1 MKIKLILIT
10 LTILIN
16 LVICHPK
23 VIINNLTP
31 EEVLTQTKTTLDG
44 LDCYTGYITVNTT
57 YGSNI
62 FYAFFPSQDKQ
73 DDPVGIWLQGGPGCS
88 SIFGMMEENGPVFVH
103 SNGSLYRN
111 TFTWN
116 TKLHMLYIDSPVG
129 TGFSYVNNNAGFVT
143 DEEEIANELYT
154 ALLVFF
160 QKYLDYSTQD
170 LYIFGES
177 YGGKYVPSISYKIMN
192 EGNKLHL
199 KGLGVGDGS
208 VDPINQVETYAE
220 FAYSVGI
227 IAKNEIEEIEA
238 YQNECIV
245 DINAKEW
252 DDATHEYRLARTRVV
267 IISGDVNEYDIRKY
281 GEYNYNPIID
291 FLNTQ
296 ELKDSFGVDNDWVVC
311 NYTVNDM
318 FNEDITQSVAYKV
331 QALLS
336 SGYKVLIY
344 NGQFDFIINAIG
356 AYNWIQKLDWK
367 FIDKFKSAERTIWK
381 VDSNVAGFVQ
391 NYQNLFFVVIANA
404 GHLSPVIL

>member
-10 LTILIN
+10 LTILIT
-16 LVICHPK
+16 LVTCHPK

-88 SIFGMMEENGPVFVH
+88 SMMGLMEENGPVFVH

-143 DEEEIANELYT
+143 NEEEMANELYT
-154 ALLVFF
+154 ALLIFF

-199 KGLGVGDGS
+199 KGLGIGD
-208 VDPINQVETYAE
+208 
-220 FAYSVGI
+220 
-227 IAKNEIEEIEA
+227 EIEA

-252 DDATHEYRLARTRVV
+252 DDATHEFWAGEETAVK
-267 IISGDVNEYDIRKY
+267 ISGNVNQFDIRKY

-318 FNEDITQSVAYKV
+318 FHEDITQSVAYKV

-356 AYNWIQKLDWK
+356 AYNWIQKLDWE

-404 GHLSPVIL
+404 GHLS

>member
-10 LTILIN
+10 LTILIT
-16 LVICHPK
+16 LVTSHPK

-88 SIFGMMEENGPVFVH
+88 SMIGLMEENGPVFVH

-143 DEEEIANELYT
+143 NEEEIANDLYT

-170 LYIFGES
+170 LYVFGES

-199 KGLGVGDGS
+199 KGLGVGDGLT
-208 VDPINQVETYAE
+208 DPINQVETYAE

-227 IAKNEIEEIEA
+227 IADNEIAEVQAI
-238 YQNECIV
+238 QNACIV
-245 DINAKEW
+245 DINAGKW
-252 DDATHEYRLARTRVV
+252 NDASNEFWSIGDEVV
-267 IISGDVNEYDIRKY
+267 TISGNVNQYDIRKY
-281 GEYNYNPIID
+281 GDYNDTPIID
-291 FLNTQ
+291 FLNTKQ
-296 ELKDSFGVDNDWVVC
+296 LQDSFGVDMNWQEC
-311 NYTVNDM
+311 NGSVYNKLNPDVS
-318 FNEDITQSVAYKV
+318 QSVAYKV

-356 AYNWIQKLDWK
+356 SYNWIQNLDWE
-367 FIDKFKSAERTIWK
+367 FIDKFKSADRTVWK

-391 NYQNLFFVVIANA
+391 NYQNLFFAVIANA
-404 GHLSPVIL
+404 GHLS